1 MKVGELGERALVS
14 MIAELIECTAVLCP
28 GADDCSA
35 IACGDR
41 YLVVTTDMLHKK
53 THFPREMSG
62 YQVGWMAT
70 AATLSDVAAMGA
82 APIGVTMA
90 IGIPRDTEVAFALDV
105 MRGCNACCAQNGTT
119 LLGGDTDEHEEL
131 TLVGTAIGSVDQHK
145 MLTRAGANVGDI
157 VCVTGTLGIAAAGVR
172 MLLDSRYADNHFR
185 ESALKKLF
193 EPQPRVIYGQA
204 LADSG
209 AVTALIDTSDGLSL
223 SLYELS
229 KSSNCGFYLQAA
241 ALPISEEAKSVSEDR
256 WDELTLS
263 IYRGGDYELL
273 FTARHERLSDIHIP
287 YTIIGKVTKSGMQLD
302 VDGIMHELRAEG
314 YEHLSVSGPSG

>member
-1 MKVGELGERALVS
+1 MKVGELGERALVNL
-14 MIAELIECTAVLCP
+14 IAELIECTAVLCP

-35 IACGDR
+35 IAYGDR

-53 THFPREMSG
+53 THFPREMSA
-62 YQVGWMAT
+62 YQVGWMAA

-82 APIGVTMA
+82 MPLGVTMA

-105 MRGCNACCAQNGTT
+105 MRGCNACCTQNGTT
-119 LLGGDTDEHEEL
+119 LLGGDTDEHDEL

-145 MLTRAGANVGDI
+145 MLTRAGARVGDL
-157 VCVTGTLGIAAAGVR
+157 VCVTGALGIAAAGVR
-172 MLLDSRYADNHFR
+172 MLLDSRYVDHHLR
-185 ESALKKLF
+185 ERALKKLF
-193 EPQPRVIYGQA
+193 EPQPRIVYGQA

-223 SLYELS
+223 SLYELA
-229 KSSNCGFYLQAA
+229 KSSNCGFYIQAA
-241 ALPISEEAKSVSEDR
+241 DLPISEEAKSVSDDR

-273 FTARHERLSDIHIP
+273 FTARHERLPAIPIP
-287 YTIIGKVTKSGMQLD
+287 YTIIGKVTASEMQLD
-302 VDGIMHELRAEG
+302 VDGVLYELKAEG
-314 YEHLSVSGPSG
+314 YEHLSTSGPSV